1 MTGKFADGGPQV
13 PRPPDRGPSITD
25 LVIEHAWDV
34 LSSPG
39 FRFLAATAVAFLIL
53 FARAPGAWVTPLFFA
68 EDRDWTSLLVTRGFW
83 HTVCHARP
91 DYCVFGNVLVLW
103 TGMRLCD
110 LCAGGDPLQLAR
122 WQAVASYLAFAL
134 VVSLPVLLLRRR
146 LPSPAILAVWLLGVF
161 MPLGIH
167 SGSWSGY
174 EILGRG
180 LNVGFAALPV
190 AFLLVW
196 VRVTPHGPRSPLK
209 TVLLDLG
216 LLACVATNPVC
227 TIVIP
232 AAAWPFLARMWHA
245 GPGHRADAWRHLR
258 ADPALWSLAILG
270 LATLACNGIPAPNRG
285 SPAPSAPALALAQG
299 VEMGLARS
307 LFYALT
313 WPIYRWLNTDRT
325 LLFAALALGLTWRYG
340 LPRHRLLYAGG
351 LALLAVTSLTLVLCR
366 RELADCLHSYRTTF
380 PDRYYYAQY
389 LVGLP
394 LVAAFATDVATR
406 LAGRQHLR
414 HLPMAA
420 LHALALLAACREPP
434 WKVSE
439 SQFIV
444 DDDGCFA
451 RNAARAVAAGVY
463 RTADR
468 AATPDGPFVGIPAH
482 PAFPTEVL
490 LPRAAVERAVAAR
503 RGGGVVHAAGAGA
516 PHHTR

>member
-1 MTGKFADGGPQV
+1 
-13 PRPPDRGPSITD
+13 
-25 LVIEHAWDV
+25 
-34 LSSPG
+34 
-39 FRFLAATAVAFLIL
+39 
-53 FARAPGAWVTPLFFA
+53 
-68 EDRDWTSLLVTRGFW
+68 
-83 HTVCHARP
+83 
-91 DYCVFGNVLVLW
+91 
-103 TGMRLCD
+103 MRLCD

-258 ADPALWSLAILG
+258 ADPALWSLAVLG
-270 LATLACNGIPAPNRG
+270 LATLACNGIPSAGRG
-285 SPAPSAPALALAQG
+285 DTPTGAGPLDTDRLI
-299 VEMGLARS
+299 EFGLARS
-307 LFYALT
+307 FFSSLT
-313 WPIYRWLNTDRT
+313 WPVYHWLNTERT
-325 LLFAALALGLTWRYG
+325 LLVAALALGLTCRFG

-351 LALLAVTSLTLVLCR
+351 LALLAITSLTLVLYR
-366 RELADCLHSYRTTF
+366 RDVGQCLDHYRTTF
-380 PDRYYYAQY
+380 PDRYFYGQY

-394 LVAAFATDVATR
+394 LVAAFAADVATR
-406 LAGRQHLR
+406 LAPRPGLARSPWL
-414 HLPMAA
+414 A
-420 LHALALLAACREPP
+420 LHALVILAACREPA
-434 WKVSE
+434 WRVAD

-444 DDDGCFA
+444 VDDGCFV
-451 RNAARAVAAGVY
+451 RNATAAIAGGEFRTAAGVH
-463 RTADR
+463 D
-468 AATPDGPFVGIPAH
+468 PDGAFVAIPIH
-482 PAFPTEVL
+482 PVFQDAVVL
-490 LPRAAVERAVAAR
+490 LPRPAVEQSVGR
-503 RGGGVVHAAGAGA
+503 RRVQPGDVRYAGH
-516 PHHTR
+516 PDRPLR